1 MIASTLCRLSQTC
14 TKLELTIGKN
24 MVTLSRTEETDVH
37 LLRVLR
43 GLLCYIDYIALLHD
57 NAVSRPMKNK
67 SRRWKKNPVTVI
79 TLLFLQ
85 LMKYYRAK
93 KYYYKHKKHL
103 LCSLMHYMLFFKV
116 YIVKWNCRAMF
127 KDFNS

>member
-67 SRRWKKNPVTVI
+67 SRR
-79 TLLFLQ
+79 
-85 LMKYYRAK
+85 
-93 KYYYKHKKHL
+93 
-103 LCSLMHYMLFFKV
+103 
-116 YIVKWNCRAMF
+116 
-127 KDFNS
+127 